1 MMSWGYEKPQ
11 SGSEGWVSRDMIR
24 EVWVKL
30 QRIMSDV
37 MEINLR
43 GWGNHGAILPTWEK
57 WKE

>member
-1 MMSWGYEKPQ
+1 MRSWGYEKPQ
-11 SGSEGWVSRDMIR
+11 PGSEGWVSRDLRR

-30 QRIMSDV
+30 QGIMSDV

-43 GWGNHGAILPTWEK
+43 GWGNRGAILPTWEK